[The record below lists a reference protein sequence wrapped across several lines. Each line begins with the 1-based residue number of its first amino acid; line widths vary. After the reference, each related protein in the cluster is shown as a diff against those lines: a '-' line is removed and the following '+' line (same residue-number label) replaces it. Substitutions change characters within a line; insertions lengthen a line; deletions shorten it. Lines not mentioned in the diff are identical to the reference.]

1 MGVLETAKRVIQD
14 EIHAAEKLLERLD
27 EQFVKAVDLILNCKG
42 KVVVTGLG
50 KTGHIGR
57 KIAASLASTG
67 TPAFFVHADEALHGD
82 SGMIE
87 EKDVV
92 IAISNSGQTAELL
105 ACLQIVKRTGSKII
119 AMTGKVDSSLAKMS
133 DVVLN
138 VGVER
143 EADTLNLAPTSS
155 TTATLIMGDALVV
168 ALMEQRGFSRADF
181 GRFHPGG
188 ALGASLKGETV

>member
-1 MGVLETAKRVIQD
+1 MGVLETAKRVVQD
-14 EIHAAEKLLERLD
+14 EIRAAEKLLDRLD
-27 EQFVKAVDLILNCKG
+27 DQFVKAVDLILNCKG

-92 IAISNSGQTAELL
+92 IAISNSGRTAELL

-119 AMTGKVDSSLAKMS
+119 AMTGGMDSPLAKMS

-155 TTATLIMGDALVV
+155 TTATLILGDALVV
-168 ALMEQRGFSRADF
+168 ALMEQRGFTRADF

-188 ALGASLKGETV
+188 ALGASLKGETA